1 MAFTYTGPNTA
12 AEKVRYH
19 IQDTDSSRPL
29 LTDAEITYELDQ
41 AGGDVLV
48 AALGCARTLVARGS
62 HKVTKKIG
70 DLQIDY
76 SDLTSQYQSL
86 VAALEERICGAD
98 MVSAVP
104 DAGEKTADSE
114 YPTALEHTD
123 LAGPYDDD

>member
-1 MAFTYTGPNTA
+1 MAFTYTSPTTS

-29 LTDAEITYELDQ
+29 LTDAEIAYELNL
-41 AGGDVLV
+41 AGGDVLL

-70 DLQIDY
+70 DRQIDY
-76 SDLTSQYQSL
+76 SDLTAQYQSL
-86 VAALEERICGAD
+86 VAALEERISRAD
-98 MVSAVP
+98 MASTVP
-104 DAGEKTADSE
+104 DAGEKTADSK
-114 YPTALEHTD
+114 YPAALEHTD